1 MQSFTTSTCP
11 ITIHSSIYFREKS
24 TKCCLQGYWCEPIVN
39 TNWHS
44 LPVVQAFNTK
54 EGKMGSGEMEVEKGV
69 RVSEGVTVL
78 LVSMSTAEQGNA
90 VKRRRLDNGCERPA
104 DGPAE
109 LVLGSIHADS
119 SKLRECSKY
128 FATCMSGRWATQ
140 ESGTP
145 REFRLEAHTEVRF
158 YEDCFGRMYFPY
170 KAIENVGECIELLK
184 VASQIGFAQVL
195 DSGVKY
201 LAAVTWSIEEEKQIR
216 SFCDSGQ
223 ISLDSTSDLH
233 KRLHFGSNAR
243 EREEIHLKRT
253 HRVLNRFLQLSLVGY
268 SGSNEETIRESRRM
282 FEEAFQ
288 ATISGLGPGKCGKIL
303 PMVLTLVTETAEK
316 LLLSLKKA
324 LETRMTYGFDHISN
338 FCWLFNAVRNSNAG
352 QVILEQIL
360 KYGDIAIHLQIQF
373 RNDSANLKNTPVG
386 QFEWNSMIRT
396 IFEDILEGRLLLTTS
411 QRLAFFEVWNQF
423 FKIEN
428 KPDCPLEA
436 MLVHRFILTLPH
448 EDQEKIYYWVSL
460 RNPQTIPPGQY
471 DLTQAHSLWIK
482 HLVSQ
487 PEIPAD
493 APECSSTGWKS
504 EPANGESS
512 GCETALP
519 TVLF

>member
-1 MQSFTTSTCP
+1 
-11 ITIHSSIYFREKS
+11 
-24 TKCCLQGYWCEPIVN
+24 
-39 TNWHS
+39 
-44 LPVVQAFNTK
+44 
-54 EGKMGSGEMEVEKGV
+54 MGSGEMEVEVEEGM
-69 RVSEGVTVL
+69 RVSEGVTIL

-90 VKRRRLDNGCERPA
+90 AKKCRLDGGLERPA

-109 LVLGSIHADS
+109 SLLGSIHADS

-158 YEDCFGRMYFPY
+158 YEDCFDRMYFPY
-170 KAIENVGECIELLK
+170 KAIESVGECIELLK

-233 KRLHFGSNAR
+233 KRLHLGSNAR

-253 HRVLNRFLQLSLVGY
+253 HRVLNRYLQLSLR
-268 SGSNEETIRESRRM
+268 SRSSRQETVRESRRV

-288 ATISGLGPGKCGKIL
+288 AIISGLGPGKCGKIL
-303 PMVLTLVTETAEK
+303 PNVLTLVTEEAEK
-316 LLLSLKKA
+316 LLLSFKKA
-324 LETRMTYGFDHISN
+324 LEIRKTYIFHLSN
-338 FCWLFNAVRNSNAG
+338 FCWLFNAVRSSNAG
-352 QVILEQIL
+352 QVIVEQIL
-360 KYGDIAIHLQIQF
+360 KHEDIATPLQIQF
-373 RNDSANLKNTPVG
+373 RNDSANLRNTRIW
-386 QFEWNSMIRT
+386 QFEWNSMICT
-396 IFEDILEGRLLLTTS
+396 IFEDIQEGRLLLTTS
-411 QRLAFFEVWNQF
+411 QRLAFFKHWNGF
-423 FKIEN
+423 FKIGRN
-428 KPDCPLEA
+428 ADCPLEA
-436 MLVHRFILTLPH
+436 MLVHRFILTLSH
-448 EDQEKIYYWVSL
+448 EDQEEIYHHWVSSL
-460 RNPQTIPPGQY
+460 RDDPEKLAAQY
-471 DLTQAHSLWIK
+471 DLTEAHSLWIK

-487 PEIPAD
+487 PEILAD
-493 APECSSTGWKS
+493 APECSSTGWRS
-504 EPANGESS
+504 EPGNGESS

-519 TVLF
+519 